1 MSLIVRRAKVLAGVI
16 LAATL
21 AAACAGSAGTQ
32 TPGPTAVGSTLAPL
46 PTRSPAATLPPLP
59 SGWIRSEVVGD
70 FSLGL
75 PGGWLV
81 LTKVERD
88 APAAADAA
96 KARFPT
102 HASDIDTMLAFMRT
116 NDALLFAVDISGE
129 HPSGSLNLYVVRVPG
144 QLDESF
150 ATHDASV
157 AQSQFGMTE
166 PPVVQPV
173 SNPAGSFRYDFA
185 QGQAQTSRAGIVY
198 LLPADHDIYQV
209 AFLSTVG
216 QIHTYDM
223 TVTSIA
229 QSFVAV
235 APGPG

>member
-1 MSLIVRRAKVLAGVI
+1 
-16 LAATL
+16 
-21 AAACAGSAGTQ
+21 
-32 TPGPTAVGSTLAPL
+32 
-46 PTRSPAATLPPLP
+46 LP
-59 SGWIRSEVVGD
+59 S
-70 FSLGL
+70 
-75 PGGWLV
+75 GWLV

-102 HASDIDTMLAFMRT
+102 HASDVDTMITFMRT
-116 NDALLFAVDISGE
+116 NDALLFAVDVSGE
-129 HPSGSLNLYVVRVPG
+129 HPSGSLNFYVVRVPG

-150 ATHDASV
+150 ATHHASV

-166 PPVVQPV
+166 PPAVQSV
-173 SNPAGSFRYDFA
+173 SSPAGSFRYEFA

-198 LLPADHDIYQV
+198 LLPADHDIYVV

-216 QIHTYDM
+216 QIHAYDM
-223 TVTSIA
+223 TVTSIT
-229 QSFVAV
+229 QSFVAM